1 MLLPRL
7 LGGIINLLKLSNYYY
22 YVLMCGLI
30 LCVVVVLG
38 ATRWGT
44 IPYNS
49 GRGSPRKGIRCQLG
63 RPISPG
69 RPATKRMGPA
79 QKVREFQR
87 FSLGSAG
94 MSTTNLL
101 PLYKSK

>member
-1 MLLPRL
+1 MF
-7 LGGIINLLKLSNYYY
+7 NLLKLTKYYY

-30 LCVVVVLG
+30 SCVVVVLG
-38 ATRWGT
+38 ATRQGT

-49 GRGSPRKGIRCQLG
+49 GRGSPCKGVRCQLA
-63 RPISPG
+63 RPISAG
-69 RPATKRMGPA
+69 SPAMKRMGPA

-101 PLYKSK
+101 PQIQK